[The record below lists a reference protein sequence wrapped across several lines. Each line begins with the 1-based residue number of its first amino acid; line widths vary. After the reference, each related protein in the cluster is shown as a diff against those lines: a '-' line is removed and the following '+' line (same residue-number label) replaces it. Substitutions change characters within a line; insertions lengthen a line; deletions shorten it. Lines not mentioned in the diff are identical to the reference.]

1 MPRLAGPNII
11 KMGEIWKEQWLQG
24 KPIIQIA
31 NQFNKNSQIISRA
44 IWLAGWPQELKELV
58 FANPALFTRGILMN
72 GFAGKRH
79 QCEKDGFKL
88 LKSEMLR
95 MIQKGKGSKPTLKNT
110 NKNSN
115 LEKKFTKKVQKEI
128 NNSNELQTNPIFFQ
142 EKSIE
147 AEFRIKK
154 ALSLH
159 TRVSF
164 SQKGS
169 GEVRIFFENDKDLE
183 FILERIEDLRIN
195 RSDKIWD
202 KDKSYWD
209 LLT

>member
-11 KMGEIWKEQWLQG
+11 KMGETWKAQWLQG
-24 KPIIQIA
+24 KSIIQIA
-31 NQFNKNSQIISRA
+31 NQVNKNSQIISRA
-44 IWLAGWPQELKELV
+44 IWLAGWPQELKEMV
-58 FANPALFTRGILMN
+58 FAYPALFTRGILMN
-72 GFAGKRH
+72 GFAGKRN

-95 MIQKGKGSKPTLKNT
+95 MIQKGKGTKPTLKNT
-110 NKNSN
+110 NKNSK
-115 LEKKFTKKVQKEI
+115 LTAKSTKMIQKEI
-128 NNSNELQTNPIFFQ
+128 NNYNEPQTNPIFFQ

-147 AEFRIKK
+147 AEFRIKE

-159 TRVSF
+159 ARVAF

-169 GEVRIFFENDKDLE
+169 GEVRIFFENAKYLE
-183 FILERIEDLRIN
+183 FILERIEEVRFHH
-195 RSDKIWD
+195 SDKQGE
-202 KDKSYWD
+202 KDKPYWD